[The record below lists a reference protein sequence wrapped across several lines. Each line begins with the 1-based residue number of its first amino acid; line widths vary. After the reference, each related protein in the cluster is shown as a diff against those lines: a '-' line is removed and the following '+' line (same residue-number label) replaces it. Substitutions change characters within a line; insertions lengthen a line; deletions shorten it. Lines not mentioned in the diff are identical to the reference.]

1 MAYIHFFLIV
11 LIAQPL
17 FLLSFSSRI
26 FQIGERWA
34 DERTLALCMSNG
46 GYVNNYVMNAFIKMI
61 LNDQKMKD
69 KCSEK
74 IACLKHITSTETT
87 VSLLFLSSFA
97 SPKSYPI
104 LAFFMTE
111 YFKHSTFNSF

>member
-1 MAYIHFFLIV
+1 MAYIHIFLIV
-11 LIAQPL
+11 FIAQSF

-74 IACLKHITSTETT
+74 IACLKHITSTETA
-87 VSLLFLSSFA
+87 VSLLQ
-97 SPKSYPI
+97 PNNI
-104 LAFFMTE
+104 L
-111 YFKHSTFNSF
+111 FKHFHGRILQAFHF